1 MFAVITDD
9 FTGASE
15 LAGIALE
22 KGYRTVIET
31 QSVYPANADV
41 LVIATDMRSQDPQSA
56 AVVSAKLTKQ
66 ILKMQP
72 EFIFKKVDSVMRGNI
87 GPELE
92 AQMRAENKPSAL
104 LVPANPSRQRTIN
117 GGVYYVGGTPVANS
131 GFALNHEFSAASS
144 RVVDILRTG
153 GATRAICISA
163 DEPFAGAGVHVG
175 NAVTDHDL
183 EAWAARVDDNV
194 VPAGAADFFAAVLDS
209 RGQASSKNG
218 KPRLEAFGARRLYLC
233 GSNFPSSR
241 DAVAEARSHSV
252 AVSDMPDEIYYADKF
267 DVGKVFD
274 WANSLQ
280 AMVEDNGAVIVTAN
294 QVPGPDRPFRRRVI
308 TRSMAEVASRVV
320 KAGLVDELFIEGGST
335 SQAVMSAL
343 NADSLYPSQSIA
355 PGVTRMRVDAYPQLH
370 ITMKPGSY
378 SWPAC
383 VWNFKS

>member
-31 QSVYPANADV
+31 RSVYLADADV

-56 AVVSAKLTKQ
+56 AAVSAKLTEQ
-66 ILKMQP
+66 VLKMQP

-92 AQMRAENKPSAL
+92 AQMRAENKRSAL
-104 LVPANPSRQRTIN
+104 LVPANPSRQRTID
-117 GGVYYVGGTPVANS
+117 GGVYYVGETPVADS
-131 GFALNHEFSAASS
+131 GFALNHEFTAASS

-153 GATRAICISA
+153 GATEAICISA

-209 RGQASSKNG
+209 RGRASKKNG
-218 KPRLEAFGARRLYLC
+218 NPHLQAFGARRLYLC

-241 DAVAEARSHSV
+241 DAVAKARSHGV
-252 AVSDMPDEIYYADKF
+252 AVSDMPDEVYYADEF
-267 DVGKVFD
+267 DEGHISD
-274 WANSLQ
+274 WASSLQ
-280 AMVEDNGAVIVTAN
+280 ATVEENGVVVVTAN
-294 QVPGPDRPFRRRVI
+294 QVPGPERPVRRCLI
-308 TRSMAEVASRVV
+308 TRSMAEVASRAV
-320 KAGLVDELFIEGGST
+320 KAGLVDELLIEGGAT

-343 NADSLYPSQSIA
+343 NADSLYPSQSLA
-355 PGVTRMRVDAYPQLH
+355 PGVTRMRVDAYPRMH

-383 VWNFKS
+383 VWNFES